1 MKFIETTYKLHIP
14 YVVSMKFHKN
24 YIMKFQ
30 CNYIGT
36 TYITFTLQHIYVKH
50 VVLTC
55 HLTCVVFIHPRRKKN
70 GVNGTC

>member
-1 MKFIETTYKLHIP
+1 
-14 YVVSMKFHKN
+14 MKFHKN